1 MSTKSEFFQS
11 RIEEFKIQCENLK
24 SVFNKYSL
32 YRIALFILFVVFAL
46 VLLNLQHLPA
56 LLLLIVAS
64 VFAFGKLVNAHAKI
78 KKELKLCQN
87 LVTIN
92 REELSR
98 LDFNF
103 DGIWDGAEFAKDKHP
118 YSSDLDIFGRN
129 SLFQMI
135 NRAGTRRGIRLLA
148 NWLMKPSGKQVVEMR
163 QQAVKELSAKLDWRQ
178 KFQANARGSF
188 NKKENEEEFFR
199 WLAGKDVIINR
210 FFYRVLPYIMMLFST
225 VMIVVYAFELIP
237 MYVLLLPFIISGYF
251 LFRIIEYSRETYE
264 MTQSGVRML
273 ASIEQI
279 VRLIEENEFEHEYLK
294 RLRNRLMPQK
304 IVASEKISE
313 LRKVFDWLSTRGN
326 QFYLIL
332 NSIFLLDFILLAK
345 AEAWRRL
352 FKDEISGWFDSIA
365 EIEALNSLAA
375 FSFANSQYTFPE
387 INDQPFTF
395 HGRKVG
401 HPLIPPSDRVDND
414 FTLSDK
420 GSVCVITG
428 SNMAGKSTFL
438 RTIGINAVMAF
449 SGAPVCA
456 EYMSVSEFQV
466 FTSMRTKD
474 NLEENISSFYAEL
487 LRLKMLLERVNEQQP
502 IMYFL
507 DEILKGTN
515 SVDRHIGAES
525 LILQLSEMNVFGLVS
540 THDLKLGEL
549 EKSIKKIRNYHFSSS
564 IIREEIVFDY
574 KLREGICESTN
585 ASQLMA
591 KIGINIKPK
600 P

>member
-32 YRIALFILFVVFAL
+32 YRIALFVLFVVFAL
-46 VLLNLQHLPA
+46 VLLNLQYLPA
-56 LLLLIVAS
+56 LLVLIVTFI
-64 VFAFGKLVNAHAKI
+64 FAFGKLVNAHGKI

-103 DGIWDGAEFAKDKHP
+103 DGISDGAEFASDKHP

-178 KFQANARGSF
+178 KFQANARSSF

-264 MTQSGVRML
+264 MTRMCEPIPVL
-273 ASIEQI
+273 
-279 VRLIEENEFEHEYLK
+279 LIF
-294 RLRNRLMPQK
+294 
-304 IVASEKISE
+304 
-313 LRKVFDWLSTRGN
+313 
-326 QFYLIL
+326 
-332 NSIFLLDFILLAK
+332 
-345 AEAWRRL
+345 
-352 FKDEISGWFDSIA
+352 
-365 EIEALNSLAA
+365 
-375 FSFANSQYTFPE
+375 
-387 INDQPFTF
+387 
-395 HGRKVG
+395 
-401 HPLIPPSDRVDND
+401 
-414 FTLSDK
+414 
-420 GSVCVITG
+420 
-428 SNMAGKSTFL
+428 
-438 RTIGINAVMAF
+438 
-449 SGAPVCA
+449 
-456 EYMSVSEFQV
+456 
-466 FTSMRTKD
+466 
-474 NLEENISSFYAEL
+474 
-487 LRLKMLLERVNEQQP
+487 
-502 IMYFL
+502 
-507 DEILKGTN
+507 
-515 SVDRHIGAES
+515 
-525 LILQLSEMNVFGLVS
+525 
-540 THDLKLGEL
+540 
-549 EKSIKKIRNYHFSSS
+549 
-564 IIREEIVFDY
+564 
-574 KLREGICESTN
+574 
-585 ASQLMA
+585 
-591 KIGINIKPK
+591 
-600 P
+600 